1 MTTEKISKFGEL
13 ILKSHQNCVPLNLF
27 IELTRRCN
35 LNCIH
40 CCVSAGARHAAPSG
54 RELST
59 EKIKSI
65 LDDAQQLGTLF
76 LTLTG
81 GEPMTHSDFFDIAY
95 HARSLNYA
103 IRIFT
108 NATLIDENAAD
119 RLSELSPMEVDISIY
134 SHDPETNDKITGIN
148 GSFNAVLRAVELLKE
163 RKINTSLKCVLM
175 KQNFEHYEEL
185 FKLAEQLSLPCRID
199 PTITARD
206 NGNTEPLNCRINHAQ
221 LRKILGDTRIFPHL
235 NSAPSP
241 DNWCH
246 VGTTELAITTEGDV
260 IPCIQ
265 WRIPA
270 GNVTKQNLK
279 TIWETSPVFLSLR
292 NISNS
297 QILPCQECN
306 ILQWC
311 ARCPGIAEL
320 ETGHWNYPYD
330 WACSTA
336 KILKE
341 ITK

>member
-1 MTTEKISKFGEL
+1 MTTEKISKLGEL
-13 ILKSHQNCVPLNLF
+13 ILKSHRNCVPLNLF
-27 IELTRRCN
+27 IELTHHCN

-40 CCVSAGARHAAPSG
+40 CCVSKKDSKLP
-54 RELST
+54 T

-65 LDDAQQLGTLF
+65 LDEAQQMGTLF

-81 GEPMTHSDFFDIAY
+81 GEPMTHSDFFDIAN

-119 RLSELSPMEVDISIY
+119 MLSELCPMEVDISIY

-148 GSFNAVLRAVELLKE
+148 GSFNAVLCAVELLKE

-175 KQNFEHYEEL
+175 KQNFDHYEEL

-199 PTITARD
+199 PTITTRD
-206 NGNTEPLNCRINHAQ
+206 NGNAEPLDFRINHTQ

-235 NSAPSP
+235 NPAPNP

-246 VGTTELAITTEGDV
+246 VGTTELAITPEGDV

-270 GNVTKQNLK
+270 GNVNEQNLK

-306 ILQWC
+306 ALQWC
-311 ARCPGIAEL
+311 ARCPGIANV
-320 ETGHWNYPYD
+320 ETGQWDKPYE
-330 WACSTA
+330 WACTTA
-336 KILKE
+336 KLLKE
-341 ITK
+341 LKTS